1 MKQFFFNLNNKQNL
15 SVEEEKALGELQSRD
30 DTVIT
35 EADKGGAVVIL
46 DVEDYI
52 KAETAP

>member
-15 SVEEEKALGELQSRD
+15 SVEEEKALGELKSRD
-30 DTVIT
+30 DIVIT

>member
-15 SVEEEKALGELQSRD
+15 CVEEEKALGELKSRD
-30 DTVIT
+30 DIVIT

>member
-30 DTVIT
+30 DIVIT

>member
-15 SVEEEKALGELQSRD
+15 SVEEEKALAELQSRD

>member
-30 DTVIT
+30 DIVIT
-35 EADKGGAVVIL
+35 EADKGGAVVVL

>member
-15 SVEEEKALGELQSRD
+15 SVEEEKALEELQSRYD
-30 DTVIT
+30 IVIT
-35 EADKGGAVVIL
+35 EADKGGTVVIL

>member
-15 SVEEEKALGELQSRD
+15 SVEEKKALGELQSRD
-30 DTVIT
+30 DIVIT

>member
-30 DTVIT
+30 DIVIT

-46 DVEDYI
+46 D
-52 KAETAP
+52 

>member
-30 DTVIT
+30 DIVIT
-35 EADKGGAVVIL
+35 EADKGSPVVIL

>member
-30 DTVIT
+30 DIVIT
-35 EADKGGAVVIL
+35 EADKGSAVVIL

>member
-30 DTVIT
+30 DIVIT
-35 EADKGGAVVIL
+35 KAEKGGAVKIL

>member
-1 MKQFFFNLNNKQNL
+1 MKQLFFNLNNKQNL